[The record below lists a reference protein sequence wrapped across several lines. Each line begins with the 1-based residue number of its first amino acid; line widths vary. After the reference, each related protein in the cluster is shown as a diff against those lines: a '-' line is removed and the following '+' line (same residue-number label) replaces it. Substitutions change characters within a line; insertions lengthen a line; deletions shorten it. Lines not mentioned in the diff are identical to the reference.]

1 MSLYNPFQTVRK
13 SGWLLLLMLLFCMAG
28 RCVAQD
34 AFTSQPLSD
43 SVFAVMQGRSYPEG
57 CTVKRAD
64 LRYLT
69 VLHVDAQGE
78 THRGELVCHKTIA
91 DDLLYI
97 FKELYKARYPI
108 ERMRLIDNYNADDEL
123 SMTANNTSCFC
134 YRVVAGSNHLSKHAR
149 GLAIDINPLYNPCVK
164 GHRVQPEAGR
174 PYANRSR
181 AYPYKIT
188 RGDLLW
194 RLFTER
200 GFKWGGAWRLLKDW
214 QHFEK

>member
-13 SGWLLLLMLLFCMAG
+13 SGWLLLLMLLPCMAG

-43 SVFAVMQGRSYPEG
+43 SVFAVMQGRSYPKG
-57 CTVKRAD
+57 CTVSRTD

-69 VLHVDAQGE
+69 VLHVDARGE

-108 ERMRLIDNYNADDEL
+108 EHMRLIDNYNADDEL
-123 SMTANNTSCFC
+123 SMAANNTSCFC
-134 YRVVAGSNHLSKHAR
+134 YRVVAGSKHLSKHAR
-149 GLAIDINPLYNPCVK
+149 GLAIDINPLYNPYVK
-164 GHRVQPEAGR
+164 GQSVRPEGGR

-200 GFKWGGAWRLLKDW
+200 GFTWGGAWRSLKDW